1 MKYYISP
8 PAMNPLSRL
17 LAALVATLSLIGFFF
32 FGLVVAGILLGGLL
46 AFGVVFWVRS
56 LWLGRKPLAS
66 PASPGPP
73 EGQRGEVI
81 EAEYTVVRR
90 RHE

>member
-17 LAALVATLSLIGFFF
+17 LATLVATLSLIGFFF
-32 FGLVVAGILLGGLL
+32 FGLVVAGTLLAGLL
-46 AFGVVFWVRS
+46 AFGVLFWVRS
-56 LWLGRKPLAS
+56 LWLGRKPLAR
-66 PASPGPP
+66 PASPGP
-73 EGQRGEVI
+73 EGQRGETI
-81 EAEYTVVRR
+81 EAEYTVVHR

>member
-17 LAALVATLSLIGFFF
+17 LATLVATLSLIGFFF
-32 FGLVVAGILLGGLL
+32 FGLVVAGILLAGLL
-46 AFGVVFWVRS
+46 AFGVLFWVRS

-66 PASPGPP
+66 PASPVP

>member
-17 LAALVATLSLIGFFF
+17 LATLMATLTLAGFFF
-32 FGLVVAGILLGGLL
+32 FGLVVAGILLAGLL
-46 AFGVVFWVRS
+46 AFGVIFWVRS

-66 PASPGPP
+66 AAPPGP

-81 EAEYTVVRR
+81 EAEYTVVHR

>member
-8 PAMNPLSRL
+8 PVISPLSRL
-17 LAALVATLSLIGFFF
+17 LATLAAVLSLIGFFF
-32 FGLVVAGILLGGLL
+32 FGLVVIGILLVGLL
-46 AFGVVFWVRS
+46 AFGLIFWVRS
-56 LWLGRKPLAS
+56 LWQGRKPLAS
-66 PASPGPP
+66 AAPSGP

-81 EAEYTVVRR
+81 EAEYTVVHR

>member
-17 LAALVATLSLIGFFF
+17 LATLVAALSLIGIFF
-32 FGLVVAGILLGGLL
+32 FGLVVVGILLAVLL
-46 AFGVVFWVRS
+46 TFGVLFWVRS

-66 PASPGPP
+66 PASRRP
-73 EGQRGEVI
+73 EGQRAEVI
-81 EAEYTVVRR
+81 EAEYTVVHR

>member
-17 LAALVATLSLIGFFF
+17 LATLAAVLSLIGFFF
-32 FGLVVAGILLGGLL
+32 FGLVVVGILLVGLL
-46 AFGVVFWVRS
+46 AFGVIFWVRS

-66 PASPGPP
+66 PPSAGP

-81 EAEYTVVRR
+81 EAEYTVVHR